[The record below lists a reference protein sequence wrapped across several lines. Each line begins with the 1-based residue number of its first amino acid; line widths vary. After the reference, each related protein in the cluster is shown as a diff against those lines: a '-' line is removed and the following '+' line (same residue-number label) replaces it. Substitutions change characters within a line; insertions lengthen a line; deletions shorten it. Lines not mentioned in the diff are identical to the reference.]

1 MRRIRKFTFALL
13 LVAALTA
20 FARAGETP
28 TPGMVA
34 PAPAVSS
41 DGETPTPG
49 SSELL
54 TELLIDI
61 VGFLLPI
68 F

>member
-13 LVAALTA
+13 LVAALA
-20 FARAGETP
+20 APARAGETP
-28 TPGMVA
+28 TPGVVA
-34 PAPAVSS
+34 PLPPVSS

-49 SSELL
+49 GSELL

-61 VGFLLPI
+61 AGFLLPI